1 METFT
6 PHHLCNPLIESYFL
20 LVPFSPDLQFLS
32 HKPWLIF
39 LTFLR
44 SSKHFIFHS
53 TFEYSTWLLILLYIF
68 VSCPNL
74 EMHMEWFTSTIIGFF
89 FLLHCY
95 CCCLWWLT
103 HPQGYP
109 CMCKADFWMPDET
122 FNHTRPPV
130 FYDFLSL
137 LETVTLTQRNRRTYT
152 NSRCF
157 FFNCSSRL
165 FTRASVG
172 KPESKN
178 ASKFVLVDKW
188 GLIVPGFPSVERGI
202 CDRLALREQHNS

>member
-1 METFT
+1 MNILPGFWYCCT
-6 PHHLCNPLIESYFL
+6 
-20 LVPFSPDLQFLS
+20 FLS
-32 HKPWLIF
+32 VA
-39 LTFLR
+39 
-44 SSKHFIFHS
+44 
-53 TFEYSTWLLILLYIF
+53 LILKCIWSGLPRRSL
-68 VSCPNL
+68 V
-74 EMHMEWFTSTIIGFF
+74 F